1 MDNPGIGLW
10 NRTLPTETPH
20 GGVWPADV
28 LWLEPVS
35 ACVDTNLSL
44 DYMVE
49 DDSST
54 DQPLVFNL
62 TDRGGFFNLT
72 HENPTFYPAAQEIDL
87 WQHAYIHG
95 RCAEQFPGDAVD

>member
-1 MDNPGIGLW
+1 VYSRFSITESLILRTGIFAIRGLVVDMDNPGIGLW

-54 DQPLVFNL
+54 D
-62 TDRGGFFNLT
+62 
-72 HENPTFYPAAQEIDL
+72 
-87 WQHAYIHG
+87 
-95 RCAEQFPGDAVD
+95 